1 MRESIDII
9 SEHIK
14 RKERSVRE
22 IEMFINDNESM
33 TSANNISITLV
44 LHAAKSELTAL
55 RSVKVDIL
63 KALRTRYCA

>member
-1 MRESIDII
+1 MKESIDII

-44 LHAAKSELTAL
+44 LHAAKWN
-55 RSVKVDIL
+55 
-63 KALRTRYCA
+63 